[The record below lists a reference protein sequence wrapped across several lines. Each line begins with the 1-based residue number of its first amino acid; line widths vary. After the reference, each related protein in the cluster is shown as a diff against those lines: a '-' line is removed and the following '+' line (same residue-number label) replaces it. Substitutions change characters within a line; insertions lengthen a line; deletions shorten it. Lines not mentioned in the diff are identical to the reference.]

1 MADVHVESPHRTC
14 CNLVPFG
21 LGGNFG
27 SEREALRAL
36 VYVLRG
42 RWCPRRVPHGPCDS
56 ARAVI
61 AVTPD
66 SGSAKWWCPGSAVAV
81 KDIYRPYLSAT
92 LLAQS

>member
-1 MADVHVESPHRTC
+1 MYFVAAGVLVGFLMALAIA
-14 CNLVPFG
+14 LVP
-21 LGGNFG
+21 L
-27 SEREALRAL
+27 
-36 VYVLRG
+36 
-42 RWCPRRVPHGPCDS
+42 
-56 ARAVI
+56 I